1 MSTAQPRR
9 AATERPP
16 RLDALLAWRPEHRP
30 RVAALLALRRYWMG
44 DLFSQLRV
52 EYEERIAGGN
62 PPVDFISA
70 EPLVQELPS
79 ARRVQWLHRYIQDA
93 NWRLCREVADA
104 RLDEIAAA
112 IAPHPDDLG
121 TLELEPD
128 VDYPG
133 YYEFDFHRQE
143 AGIWRGLSGAIIYLL
158 GARVVHKGNNDNFQL
173 HDQFVGDIPPLA
185 SGKEPVDIL
194 DIGCGFGKTTFSL
207 KKAWP
212 EASVHGVDL
221 ADPCLRLGRRM
232 ASERGWEIHWRQ
244 GDMEKL
250 PYADNSL
257 DLATITMVLHEL
269 PKAAIAASMREA
281 ARVLRSGGQ
290 LVILENRLLDD
301 DPFRNVLL
309 KWYSEIIDE
318 PYSIPFRMLDLP
330 GVCRAEGFADVEVR
344 KWYLANAGGPEAEA
358 DPRRWCTPWRMTI
371 AKMGAAR

>member
-1 MSTAQPRR
+1 MSIAPSRSPT
-9 AATERPP
+9 TEPP
-16 RLDALLAWRPEHRP
+16 PTLGSLLAWRPEHGP

-44 DLFSQLRV
+44 DLFGRLRT
-52 EYEERIAGGN
+52 EYEERIAEGN

-79 ARRVQWLHRYIQDA
+79 ARRMQWLHRYIQDE

-104 RLDEIAAA
+104 RLEEIAAA
-112 IAPHPDDLG
+112 IEPHPDDLG

-128 VDYPG
+128 LEYPG
-133 YYEFDFHRQE
+133 YYTFDFHRQQD
-143 AGIWRGLSGAIIYLL
+143 GIWRGLAGAVIYLL
-158 GARVVHKGNNDNFQL
+158 GARVVHKGNNDDFQL
-173 HDQFVGDIPPLA
+173 HDQFVGDMPPLP
-185 SGKEPVDIL
+185 SGNEPADIL
-194 DIGCGFGKTTFSL
+194 DIACGFGKTTFSL

-212 EASVHGVDL
+212 DANVHGVDL

-232 ASERGWEIHWRQ
+232 ATERGLHIHWRQ

-250 PYADNSL
+250 PYPDNSF

-269 PKAAIAASMREA
+269 PKAAIVASMQEA
-281 ARVLRSGGQ
+281 ARVLRPGGQ

-330 GVCRAEGFADVEVR
+330 GVCRAAGFADIEVR
-344 KWYLANAGGPEAEA
+344 KWYLANAAGPEAEA

-371 AKMGAAR
+371 ARMGATS